1 MDAVGKV
8 KAERDTAEV
17 AVRLS
22 VAITRLRSRL
32 REEAGMFAT
41 GFTISQ
47 FAILDRLHQGG
58 PMTAA
63 ELAAVEH
70 VTQQAIAQSVATLR
84 EAGLVEKIRDASD
97 ARKTPVSLTDAGR
110 DLFETIFT
118 SRKAWLV
125 RAIDAKVEPAERA
138 DLDKTIELLERLAG
152 ADLSQ
157 D

>member
-1 MDAVGKV
+1 MGSVSRA
-8 KAERDTAEV
+8 KAERDSAEV

-22 VAITRLRSRL
+22 VAMTRLRSRL
-32 REEAGMFAT
+32 RDEAGVTAA
-41 GFTISQ
+41 GFTSSQ
-47 FAILDRLHQGG
+47 LAILDRLHGG

-70 VTQQAIAQSVATLR
+70 VTQQAIAQSVAILK
-84 EAGLVEKIRDASD
+84 EAGLVEKTRDASD
-97 ARKTPVSLTDAGR
+97 ARKSPVRITDAGR
-110 DLFETIFT
+110 DMFERLRT

-125 RAIDAKVEPAERA
+125 RAIDGTVEPAERP
-138 DLDKTIELLERLAG
+138 DLDKAIELLERLAG